1 MAAGIA
7 DAAEREAALDPTRS
21 FIVQAPAGSGKTG
34 LLIQR
39 YLRLLAAVSK
49 PEEILAITFTRKAA
63 AEMRRRV
70 LQALEG
76 ARDPSAPEG
85 PNDRLTWLLAREAL
99 DRDAAEGW
107 GLLRNAARL
116 RIQTIDSLSA
126 ALGRQMPVVS
136 GLGTTP
142 AIVEDARAL
151 YREASQ
157 RTLEHLSSGGG
168 HGDAVAGLLAHLD
181 GDWSVLRGLLET
193 MLARRD
199 QWLPRVSGFAADG
212 EARAALEEGFRWE
225 RAKILRRALA
235 SLPPA
240 EAEELATLARYAA
253 ANLPPDKASSAI
265 ANLADLRAIPP
276 ADEEG
281 AQAWC
286 GLAALLLTN
295 EGELRKGKGV
305 NKNIGFVAGKGA
317 ADLFKRRMTELLER
331 LCEEEG
337 LCQSL
342 HAVRCMPPAAFTDAQ
357 WQVVG
362 AVVAILPLAGAE
374 LRRVFSERGEIDFTG
389 IARAAVQALGSDEE
403 PTDLL
408 LALDVRLRHI
418 LVDEFQDTSHGQW
431 DLFTRLTAGWEP
443 SDGRTV
449 FLVGD
454 PMQSIYRFREA
465 DVALFMRAWREGL
478 PQVALTALRLRTNFR
493 SQAGLVDWVNRN
505 FGAILSAGDVDS
517 GAVPYSESSAHHPGA
532 AGPAVLWEPFLGTD
546 AALAREQ
553 EAARVVEIVR
563 ESLAADPTHGIAILV
578 RNRSNLDRIVPALR
592 KAGIAFRAVD
602 IEQLGGKQ
610 VVQDLLAIT
619 RALSHPAD
627 RIAWL
632 GLLRAPWCALTLAE
646 LHALTGGELARDGAR
661 STVWQLMQE
670 DARLASLSPEGQAR
684 LARVRM
690 VLEPFIANRLR
701 GSLRERV
708 EAAWLALGG
717 PACAAAEAD
726 LDDAE
731 TYFDQIDKLEEAGEL
746 PDLAVLEEQLERL
759 YAAPD
764 TGEEARVQLMT
775 IHKAKGLEFGT
786 VIVPG
791 MDRVPRVSDN
801 PLCVWKVRAD
811 GRMLLAPIRPADRAD
826 EPAYDYLKELDREAE
841 HHERERLLYVA
852 VTRAAT
858 RLHLMGYAR
867 LTAPE
872 GPIRRPPSTTLLGK
886 AWSAAEDAFVEAIPR
901 FAARIGDKAP
911 EVAIQTKLR
920 MLDTERLAVAVA
932 QPAYRRRDQP
942 VEEQRA
948 IEFSWVGET
957 ARHVG
962 TIAHG
967 WLQRIATEGL
977 ERWDAKRVEGLRIRV
992 VSELTRRGVPPGELE
1007 RAAGRVLDALSKALA
1022 DTRGRWV
1029 LASHADARCEYRI
1042 RVATPEGI
1050 RLLVIDRM
1058 FTDGGRR
1065 WIVDYK
1071 TSAHQGGDLEGFL
1084 DTEQERYSAQM
1095 ARYVPAFGGQP
1106 GSMALY
1112 YPAIGGW
1119 RQWDP

>member
-1 MAAGIA
+1 MAHDIA

-39 YLRLLAAVSK
+39 YLRLLATVSK
-49 PEEILAITFTRKAA
+49 PEEILSITFTRKAA

-70 LQALEG
+70 LQALDR
-76 ARDPSAPEG
+76 ARDPSAPE
-85 PNDRLTWLLAREAL
+85 PANDRRTWLLAREAL

-126 ALGRQMPVVS
+126 SLGRQMPVVS

-157 RTLEHLSSGGG
+157 STLEHLAAGGG
-168 HGDAVAGLLAHLD
+168 YGDAVAALLAHLD
-181 GDWSVLRGLLET
+181 GDWSVLRALLET

-199 QWLPRVSGFAADG
+199 QWLPRVNGFAADG
-212 EARAALEEGFRWE
+212 EARAALEEAFRGE
-225 RAKILRRALA
+225 RTKVLRRALA
-235 SLPPA
+235 TLPRA
-240 EAEELATLARYAA
+240 EAEELAALARYAA
-253 ANLPPDKASSAI
+253 ANLLPDKPQPAI
-265 ANLADLRAIPP
+265 AQLADLRAIPS

-281 AQAWC
+281 AQAWA
-286 GLAALLLTN
+286 GLAALLLTS
-295 EGELRKGKGV
+295 EGELRKTV
-305 NKNIGFVAGKGA
+305 NKNIGFPADKGFA
-317 ADLFKRRMTELLER
+317 TQVKQRMNDLLER
-331 LCEEEG
+331 LCREEG
-337 LCQSL
+337 LCEAL
-342 HAVRCMPPAAFTDAQ
+342 DAVRRMPPAAFTDAQ

-362 AVVAILPLAGAE
+362 AVVAILPLADAE

-408 LALDVRLRHI
+408 LALDVRVRHI

-431 DLFTRLTAGWEP
+431 ELFARLTAGWEP

-465 DVALFMRAWREGL
+465 DVALFMRAWQEGL
-478 PQVALTALRLRTNFR
+478 PQVPLTALTLRTNFR

-505 FGAILSAGDVDS
+505 FGAILSAGDAEA
-517 GAVPYSESSAHHPGA
+517 GAVPYAASSAYHADAG
-532 AGPAVLWEPFLGTD
+532 GPAVLWEPFLGTD
-546 AALAREQ
+546 PALAREQ
-553 EAARVVEIVR
+553 EAARVVEILQR
-563 ESLAADPTHGIAILV
+563 SLAADPAHTVAILV
-578 RNRSNLDRIVPALR
+578 RNRTNLDRIVPALR

-610 VVQDLLAIT
+610 VIQDLLALT

-632 GLLRAPWCALTLAE
+632 GLLRAPWCALTLAD

-661 STVWQLMQE
+661 ATVWELMHE
-670 DARLASLSPEGQAR
+670 PAHLAALSPEGQAR
-684 LARVRM
+684 LARVREVM
-690 VLEPFIANRLR
+690 APFAANRLR
-701 GSLRERV
+701 GTLRERV
-708 EAAWLALGG
+708 ESAWLALGG
-717 PACAAAEAD
+717 PACVAAEAD

-764 TGEEARVQLMT
+764 TRDEARVQLMT

-801 PLCVWKVRAD
+801 PLCVWKVRTD
-811 GRMLLAPIRPADRAD
+811 GGMLLAPIRPADRAE

-852 VTRAAT
+852 VTRAET

-886 AWSAAEDAFVEAIPR
+886 AWSAAEEAFVEAIPR
-901 FAARIGDKAP
+901 FAERIGDKAP

-920 MLDTERLAVAVA
+920 SLDTTRLAVSVPP
-932 QPAYRRRDQP
+932 PAYPSRDLP
-942 VEEQRA
+942 VEEQGA
-948 IEFSWVGET
+948 IEFFWVGET

-962 TIAHG
+962 TIALG
-967 WLQRIATEGL
+967 WLQWIATEGL
-977 ERWDAKRVEGLRIRV
+977 DRWDAARVEALRPRV
-992 VSELTRRGVPPGELE
+992 SSELARRGVPPDEID
-1007 RAAGRVLDALSKALA
+1007 RAASRVLDALTRSLA
-1022 DTRGRWV
+1022 DEKGRWI
-1029 LASHADARCEYRI
+1029 LSSHADARCEYRI
-1042 RVATPEGI
+1042 RVASPEGV

-1058 FTDGGRR
+1058 FTDGARR

-1071 TSAHQGGDLEGFL
+1071 TSTHQGGDLEGFL
-1084 DTEQERYSAQM
+1084 DTEKLRYSAQM
-1095 ARYVPAFGGQP
+1095 ARYAPALAGMP
-1106 GSMALY
+1106 GSMGLY
-1112 YPAIGGW
+1112 FPAIGGW
-1119 RQWDP
+1119 REWEA